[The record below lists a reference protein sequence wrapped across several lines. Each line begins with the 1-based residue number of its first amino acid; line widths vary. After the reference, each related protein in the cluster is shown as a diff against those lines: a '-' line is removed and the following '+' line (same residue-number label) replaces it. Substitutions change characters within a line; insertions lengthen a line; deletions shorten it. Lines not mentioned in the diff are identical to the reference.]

1 MHFSHEIFHITAVFN
16 EISVAALFLHIVN
29 LKDWK
34 NHVSP
39 LSKSK
44 AGTFEAESLRVQ
56 ARALGPSYE
65 RAVKAAIEND
75 VNWLAK
81 LPWIS
86 GALTL
91 LSMFLTSVEL
101 EWIPESHYRTIGV
114 LILSILGLIAA
125 LWCVAIHEKSK
136 TAKKSQE
143 QVLNNFTPPTV

>member
-34 NHVSP
+34 NHVSS

-65 RAVKAAIEND
+65 RAVKAAIDND

-86 GALTL
+86 GGSTS
-91 LSMFLTSVEL
+91 LSMFLTSVQL
-101 EWIPESHYRTIGV
+101 DWIADSDWRTSGI
-114 LILSILGLIAA
+114 LFLSILGLVVA
-125 LWCVAIHEKSK
+125 LWCVVIHEKSK
-136 TAKKSQE
+136 TVKKSQE
-143 QVLNNFTPPTV
+143 QVLNDFKPPTV